1 MQGKNCGTIKHIM
14 GKKTTSGGF
23 LKFAYFRPFLFF
35 LIILFLLPLAVFTA
49 YHLAYLARIYPGIT
63 IAGLKVGNLTK
74 DETENLLSQ
83 YYSKNH
89 FQSLTLTYEKNTWT
103 LNFPENGIFPQIRST
118 VAKAFQVGRE
128 GPWEKQLMQKWNS
141 FRYGMRLPI
150 EYSIPDRSLE
160 EKIASIAIG
169 IDTPLIEPHLG
180 VLEPGLM
187 GKSGR
192 IIINNGSA
200 GRVLDSEMLK
210 KQILEQLA
218 NLDPSPIILP
228 VKTLAVITTDADIEL
243 TKKRAENL
251 LDKKLTLTAPDFS
264 SDLGGKAIVSL
275 LDFKGGYDKEK
286 LTEYIKNVSKS
297 VNREPENATF
307 VFDNGKVTVFKPA
320 KDGIAMRQSETVS
333 NLSKK
338 LLNLEATS
346 ASGLSY
352 SLSIES
358 MKPAITTESVNTLG
372 IKGSLGKGQSNF
384 KGSIGGRIHNILLA
398 SSRLNGILIKPGE
411 IFSFNKALGDVSI
424 NTGYQQAYI
433 IKEGRTVLGDGGGVC
448 QVSTTLFRA
457 ALNAGLPIVERW
469 AHAYRVSYY
478 EQGYP
483 PGLDATVYDP
493 GYDLKIKNDT
503 PGHILIQTQVDANAS
518 SLTFELYGAS
528 DDRQSKISK
537 SKIWSETPPPPDL
550 YQDDPTLPTG
560 QVKQVDWK
568 AWGAKVSFDYK
579 VTRNNET
586 LIEKTFYSNYQPWQS
601 VFLKGTKT

>member
-23 LKFAYFRPFLFF
+23 KKFAYFRPFLFF

-49 YHLAYLARIYPGIT
+49 YHLAYLTRIYPGIT
-63 IAGLKVGNLTK
+63 IAKFRVGNLTK
-74 DETENLLSQ
+74 DETENLLNQ
-83 YYSKNH
+83 YFLKNH

-103 LNFPENGIFPQIRST
+103 LNFSEIGIFPQIRST
-118 VAKAFQVGRE
+118 VTKAFQVGRE
-128 GPWEKQLMQKWNS
+128 GPFKKQLIQKWYS

-150 EYSIPDRSLE
+150 EYSIPDRSFKD
-160 EKIASIAIG
+160 KITAIAIG
-169 IDTPLIEPHLG
+169 IDTPLIEPNLA
-180 VLEPGLM
+180 VLESSLIGT
-187 GKSGR
+187 SDR
-192 IIINNGSA
+192 IIISPGSS

-218 NLDPSPIILP
+218 NLDPSPIALP
-228 VKTLAVITTDADIEL
+228 VKTLAVMTTDADIAL

-251 LDKKLTLTAPDFS
+251 LDKKLTLTAPGFS
-264 SDLGGKAIVSL
+264 SDLDGKAVVSL
-275 LDFKGGYDKEK
+275 LDFKGGYDGEK
-286 LTEYIKNVSKS
+286 LKEYVKNISKS
-297 VNREPENATF
+297 VDREPENATF
-307 VFDNGKVTVFKPA
+307 VFENGKVTVFKPA
-320 KDGIAMRQSETVS
+320 KDGIAIKQNEVALG
-333 NLSKK
+333 LSKE
-338 LLNLEATS
+338 LTSLEATS
-346 ASGLSY
+346 ASELSY
-352 SLSIES
+352 SLPIES
-358 MKPAITTESVNTLG
+358 IKAAITTESVNTLG
-372 IKGSLGKGQSNF
+372 IKDLLGRGQSNF
-384 KGSIGGRIHNILLA
+384 KGSIGGRIHNIVLA
-398 SSRLNGILIKPGE
+398 SSKLSGFLIKPGE
-411 IFSFNKALGDVSI
+411 IFSFNKALGDVSA

-457 ALNAGLPIVERW
+457 VLNAGLPIEERW
-469 AHAYRVSYY
+469 AHSYRVSYY

-503 PGHILIQTQVDANAS
+503 PAYILIQTRVDTNLN
-518 SLTFELYGAS
+518 SLTFELYGTS
-528 DDRQSKISK
+528 DERKAEISK
-537 SKIWSETPPPPDL
+537 PRVWSETPPPPDL
-550 YQDDPTLPTG
+550 YQDDPTLPAG

-586 LIEKTFYSNYQPWQS
+586 LIEKTFYSNFQPWQS

>member
-1 MQGKNCGTIKHIM
+1 MQEKNCDTIKRTM
-14 GKKTTSGGF
+14 GKKATNGGL
-23 LKFAYFRPFLFF
+23 LKFASFRPSPFF
-35 LIILFLLPLAVFTA
+35 LSILFLLPFAVFMA
-49 YHLAYLARIYPGIT
+49 YQLAYLTRIYPGIT
-63 IAGLKVGNLTK
+63 IAELEVGNLTK
-74 DETENLLSQ
+74 DEAENLLSQ
-83 YYSKNH
+83 FFLRNR

-103 LNFPENGIFPQIRST
+103 LNFSEIGIFPQIKST
-118 VAKAFQVGRE
+118 VTRAFRVGRE
-128 GPWEKQLMQKWNS
+128 GPWEKQFMQKWQS
-141 FRYGMRLPI
+141 FRYGVRVPI
-150 EYSIPDRSLE
+150 EYFISDRSLE

-169 IDTPLIEPHLG
+169 INTPLIEPNLS
-180 VLEPGLM
+180 VLEPGPV
-187 GKSGR
+187 GASDR
-192 IIINNGSA
+192 ISISPGSP
-200 GRVLDSEMLK
+200 GRVLDSEKLK
-210 KQILEQLA
+210 KQIVEHLA
-218 NLDPSPIILP
+218 NFDPSPIGLWINTLP
-228 VKTLAVITTDADIEL
+228 VTTTTTDVEL
-243 TKKRAENL
+243 TKKRAESL
-251 LDKKLTLTAPDFS
+251 LDKKLTLTAPGFS
-264 SDLGGKAIVSL
+264 SDLDGKAVVSL

-286 LTEYIKNVSKS
+286 LIEYIKNVSKS

-320 KDGIAMRQSETVS
+320 KDGIAMRQSEAVLS
-333 NLSKK
+333 LSKE
-338 LLNLEATS
+338 LMNLEATS

-358 MKPAITTESVNTLG
+358 IKPAITTESVNTLG
-372 IKGSLGKGQSNF
+372 IKELLGRGQSNF
-384 KGSIGGRIHNILLA
+384 RGSISGRIHNILLA
-398 SSRLNGILIKPGE
+398 SSRLNGVLIKPGE

-457 ALNAGLPIVERW
+457 ALNAGLPIEERW

-493 GYDLKIKNDT
+493 GYDLKIRNDT
-503 PGHILIQTQVDANAS
+503 PGYILIQTQVDTNAL
-518 SLTFELYGAS
+518 SLTFELYGTG
-528 DDRQSKISK
+528 DGRQSEISK
-537 SKIWSETPPPPDL
+537 SKVWSETPPPPDL
-550 YQDDPTLPTG
+550 YQDDPTLPAG

-579 VTRNNET
+579 VTRNGET